1 MKKTGGR
8 ESPEKTSSLT
18 EAGIVGQV
26 SDSAVGKAYT
36 LLGSFYLDKPKT

>member
-8 ESPEKTSSLT
+8 ESPEKTSLA

-26 SDSAVGKAYT
+26 SDSGVGKAYT